1 MSRHSITHDER
12 EPELLQVVSSGRA
25 IGFYAHF
32 IAYSF
37 TCVLVLVAAG
47 WFPALI
53 TGLGWGVGLVLH
65 GLFALLVP
73 LLHAARSANAD
84 PRPVESQ
91 LPAASTQAL
100 PAPDRARAL
109 EELSAAIAH
118 EIRNPITAAKSL
130 VQQIAEDPAAADSSE
145 HARVAVEELDR
156 VERSIAHLLRFAREE
171 PFEPGPVVLSELI
184 DSALDLMRDRAE
196 RQGVRLERELEPLP
210 DLVAD
215 AEQLRK
221 VLANLIGNALDAH
234 EGQPRPD
241 AFIRVSAGQNLAG
254 SELWLRVADNGP
266 GMTRQERATAFQ
278 PFRTHK
284 PGGTGLGLALARKVL
299 QRHGGRIE
307 IMEGKRA
314 GAELLLTL
322 PLSPRGM
329 EHGQ

>member
-1 MSRHSITHDER
+1 MSQHPILSEER
-12 EPELLQVVSSGRA
+12 EPVLLEMVSSGRA

-37 TCVLVLVAAG
+37 TCVLVLVTAG
-47 WFPALI
+47 GFPALLV
-53 TGLGWGVGLVLH
+53 GLGWGIGLVIH

-73 LLHAARSANAD
+73 LLRAARGSVAAT
-84 PRPVESQ
+84 RAAR
-91 LPAASTQAL
+91 LPAPSARSL

-130 VQQIAEDPAAADSSE
+130 VQQIAEDPGAADSSE

-171 PFEPGPVVLSELI
+171 PFEPGPVVVSELI
-184 DSALDLMRDRAE
+184 DSALELMRDRAE
-196 RQGVRLERELEPLP
+196 RQGVRLERDLSPLP
-210 DLVAD
+210 GLVAD

-234 EGQPRPD
+234 ESRPIAD
-241 AFIRVSAGQNLAG
+241 AWIRVSAGQNLAG
-254 SELWLRVADNGP
+254 DELWLRVADNGP
-266 GMTRQERATAFQ
+266 GMTPQQREQAFQ

-299 QRHGGRIE
+299 QRHGGSIE
-307 IMEGKRA
+307 IAEGKRG
-314 GAELLLTL
+314 GAELLLVL
-322 PLSPRGM
+322 PLAPERGP
-329 EHGQ
+329 